1 MASGETIDRE
11 ITSLSCAD
19 GGLRKLS
26 LRPHLRTSLTL
37 LLEAHEYALDL
48 QLDAWELAVELDVL
62 RGASLTN
69 SDLRWL
75 CAVGL
80 LEHAVEVTGPMD
92 SSRQFRRTNL
102 VNVHEPT
109 CVVLTPNGVMAA
121 REFCDGSSSVLDN
134 RPANGHCRVVN
145 ADDVVL
151 QPKWDDQRRQLRV
164 AADVV
169 KEFKLP
175 SPNQET
181 VLMAFEEEGWPP
193 RIDDPLP
200 PLAQLDP
207 RRRLHDTIKALNRK
221 QKRALVRFMGD
232 GSGEGIRWEFVNG
245 EPATREREIARTI
258 AGEQP
263 PKLSR

>member
-1 MASGETIDRE
+1 MAIGDSFHRE
-11 ITSLSCAD
+11 EASLASAHPAPRR
-19 GGLRKLS
+19 LEI
-26 LRPHLRTSLTL
+26 RPHLRSALKL
-37 LLEAHEYALDL
+37 LLEAHEYAVDL
-48 QLDAWELAVELDVL
+48 HQDAWELAVELEVL
-62 RGASLTN
+62 RSANLTN

-75 CAVGL
+75 SAVGL
-80 LEHAVEVTGPMD
+80 VEHAVEITRATD
-92 SSRQFRRTNL
+92 RSRQFRRTNL

-109 CVVLTPNGVMAA
+109 CVVLTAGGVAA
-121 REFCDGSSSVLDN
+121 VRNFCASPSPATDN
-134 RPANGHCRVVN
+134 RTGGNCRVFGS
-145 ADDVVL
+145 DDVAL

-164 AADVV
+164 AAAVV

-221 QKRALVRFMGD
+221 QKSTLVRFMGD
-232 GSGEGIRWEFVNG
+232 GSGEGIRWEFIARQRELH
-245 EPATREREIARTI
+245 EPAIAR
-258 AGEQP
+258 AVD
-263 PKLSR
+263 

>member
-1 MASGETIDRE
+1 
-11 ITSLSCAD
+11 LN
-19 GGLRKLS
+19 
-26 LRPHLRTSLTL
+26 L
-37 LLEAHEYALDL
+37 LLEAHDYAIDLDL
-48 QLDAWELAVELDVL
+48 DSWELAVELEVL
-62 RGASLTN
+62 RGAHLTN

-75 CAVGL
+75 AAVGL
-80 LEHAVEVTGPMD
+80 VDHAVETTGPTD
-92 SSRQFRRTNL
+92 SARQFRRTPL

-109 CVVLTPNGVMAA
+109 CVVLTASGLLAVRDFCAGGPSAPAERSAA
-121 REFCDGSSSVLDN
+121 S
-134 RPANGHCRVVN
+134 CRVIN
-145 ADDVVL
+145 ADEVIL
-151 QPKWDDQRRQLRV
+151 HPKWDDQRRQLRV

-232 GSGEGIRWEFVNG
+232 GSGEGIRWEFVSADP
-245 EPATREREIARTI
+245 ESRERAVARPV
-258 AGEQP
+258 AVE
-263 PKLSR
+263 